1 MLLHQQI
8 PVIRPQIWS
17 YSWQKWVSKTAASV
31 YLAKSAL
38 HPSQKVIITG
48 SDAVSAVDVVNLK
61 SQFLNLLEVVIQREN
76 LAKDWV
82 QVALDHFCPV
92 QLRENMLNE
101 LLNVNT
107 SLSNV
112 PNYDRL
118 YAFVKK
124 WSPPLTDCL
133 IVFYIACKKQNQLL
147 YKEGQTL
154 LCLSWGWY
162 ERWLEGSDI

>member
-17 YSWQKWVSKTAASV
+17 YSWQKWISKTAASV

-92 QLRENMLNE
+92 QLKENMMNE

-124 WSPPLTDCL
+124 WSPPFDR
-133 IVFYIACKKQNQLL
+133 
-147 YKEGQTL
+147 
-154 LCLSWGWY
+154 LSY
-162 ERWLEGSDI
+162 SVLHRM